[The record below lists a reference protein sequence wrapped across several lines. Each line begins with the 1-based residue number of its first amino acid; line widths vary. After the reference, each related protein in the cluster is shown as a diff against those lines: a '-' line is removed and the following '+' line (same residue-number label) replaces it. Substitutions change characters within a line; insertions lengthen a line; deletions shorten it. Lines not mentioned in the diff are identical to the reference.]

1 MKKILSLCFA
11 MLCASG
17 ILPAAEKTPEL
28 RKEMAGTAKKLTAEQ
43 VATTYFESLMSGNI
57 AKANE
62 LSTVPFSFDRK
73 MVLAKKTDLEAK
85 HQEILANKGK
95 RAVPK
100 YASSAVKDAVALD
113 SKVFPKYTVIRCT
126 LDGRKDCIDIYV
138 TAEGEPKVIG
148 FSD

>member
-1 MKKILSLCFA
+1 MKTLWVLGIVIW
-11 MLCASG
+11 CAGGS
-17 ILPAAEKTPEL
+17 LPAAEKAPGPE
-28 RKEMAGTAKKLTAEQ
+28 KVPVATAKLTAEQ
-43 VATTYFESLMSGNI
+43 VATTYFESLVSGNI

-73 MVLAKKTDLEAK
+73 MELAKKTELEAK

-100 YASSAVKDAVALD
+100 YTSAIVKDAVALD
-113 SKVFPKYTVIRCT
+113 PKIFPKYTVIRCS
-126 LDGRKDCIDIYV
+126 LDGRKNGIDIYV